1 MDEDLDHSHLERGP
15 AGPVVALFCL
25 VVGFVVGAMTY
36 GLFSWEAGTLA
47 QRVVRVIGLE
57 SFATLTIF
65 SVLAFIWSLFSPRWI
80 ERLIRFVYG
89 KLVFAI
95 GALLLL
101 GICLFFYF
109 SY

>member
-1 MDEDLDHSHLERGP
+1 MDEDRKHPHLERGP
-15 AGPVVALFCL
+15 AGPVIGLFCL
-25 VVGFVVGAMTY
+25 VVGFTVGAMTY
-36 GLFSWEAGTLA
+36 GLFSWEAETLA
-47 QRVVRVIGLE
+47 QRIVRVIGLE

-65 SVLAFIWSLFSPRWI
+65 SVLAFIWSLVAPRWI

-101 GICLFFYF
+101 GNCLFSYF